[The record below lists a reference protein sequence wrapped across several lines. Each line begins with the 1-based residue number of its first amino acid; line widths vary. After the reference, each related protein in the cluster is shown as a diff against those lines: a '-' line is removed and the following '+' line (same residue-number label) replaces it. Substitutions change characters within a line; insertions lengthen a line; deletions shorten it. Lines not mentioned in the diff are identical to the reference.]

1 MTQHAPFRCFLIGAD
16 SLLIECGELLL
27 SRGHTIAGVITAA
40 PRVARWAREKQLPV
54 HDAQQDFRPAL
65 DAAPFDYLFAITHLS
80 ILPADVL
87 TKPQRAAINF
97 HDGPLPRYAG
107 LNAPVWAL
115 INREREY
122 GITWHRMTTGIDD
135 GEILKQRRFEIA
147 PQEVSLTLN
156 TRNFEAAIE
165 SFGELIDELATDTV
179 QPVAQDFI
187 GRVVYSKHDR
197 PAAGCM
203 LDWNRPA
210 DELDALV
217 RATTFGRYPNPIG
230 LAHFKHG
237 GDLIAV
243 TKCEIADESVAVGEP
258 GLILTVDDERIRVST
273 RHGALDLLGFA
284 ALNGDA
290 LTLDEVVRRLHLAAG
305 EQLDRLSLLESERLT
320 QLLRRLV
327 RSESFWTG
335 RLRQLDPATIPYS
348 TVDTTRATTDSFA
361 EARIVLPEWF
371 TNATTN
377 RVEQLI
383 AAVGAYL
390 ARSGEKD
397 TFDIAFASDELRQT
411 IAGSELWLAPRVPL
425 RIAIDGK
432 ADLAA
437 QQSTIA
443 AELARVQKHVTYTR
457 DLIGRYPELHEN
469 RTLVAGRHLPV
480 LVDVRETL
488 ESFEPVSECPLA
500 IVVSP
505 SATHLRLVYN
515 SQVVSPD
522 AAATIQRQ
530 LQTMLADIADQ
541 PQKPLATLDILSPA
555 DKQRVLV
562 EFNATEAS
570 YRNDVCVHQLIEEQ
584 TLRTPDA
591 IAVVSGTH
599 SLTYAELNSRANRL
613 ARRLRDLGVGP
624 DRLVGVCLE
633 RSVDLAVAILAVHKA
648 GGAYVPL
655 DPQYPADRVALMIED
670 SAVPVIITQE
680 ILAEDLPPHE
690 AHVLCIDTDWPTIAE
705 QDDDNLAP
713 HATSANLAYVI
724 YTSGSTGK
732 PKGVMIEH
740 RNVVNFFLGMDQRVP
755 HSPPGVWLAV
765 TSLSFDISVLELL
778 WTLSHGF
785 KVVIF
790 RGHDHV
796 EAPIAPQAT
805 TQPMDFSLFYF
816 SAEEIAESSGIDKY
830 RLLIEG
836 AKFADEHGFNAVW
849 TPERHFHAFGGL
861 YPNPAVT
868 GAAVA
873 VLTKHVQIRAGSV
886 VLPLHHP
893 IRVAEAWS
901 IVDNLSNGRV
911 AIAFAAGWQPT
922 DFVLMPQNF
931 KTAKDVM
938 FRDIDLVQRLWRGET
953 VEFPGATSNNVAIR
967 TLPRPVQG
975 TLPTWITT
983 AGNVDTYIAA
993 GRIGANVLTHLLGQ
1007 SVEEI
1012 TPKIAAYR
1020 QARAEAGFDPDTGIV
1035 SLMLHTFVGSDD
1047 ETVRNIVR
1055 GPMKAYLG
1063 TSLSLLKKY
1072 AWAFPAFKRPK
1083 DMSADLG
1090 NDFESL
1096 TPDEQD
1102 AVLEHAFERYFVTSG
1117 LFGRPETCLAMVEQL
1132 KAIGVNEIA
1141 CLIDFGAPEQ
1151 AVLDSLPYLNQ
1162 VRQLSNPC
1170 PLAAC
1175 AAAQVSTAPA
1185 HDESIPGLIRRYGVT
1200 HFQCTPSMAR
1210 MLLGTDAG
1218 REALRH
1224 VRIMMVGG
1232 EAFPLDVAKELT
1244 ALVADRVVNMYGPTE
1259 TTVWST
1265 THDVTGAPEVIPIGR
1280 PIANTSIYILDRN
1293 GQPAPVGVVGEL
1305 LIGGDGVVRGYL
1317 NRPELTAERFVSD
1330 PFAKTPGARMYRTG
1344 DLARWREGGVIE
1356 FLGRAD
1362 HQVKIRGYRIEL
1374 GEIEAR
1380 LGDHPAVHQAVVV
1393 AREVTAGDQR
1403 LVAYVVPQGKAP
1415 EVDELRDSLRRT
1427 LPDFMVPSHVIFLGE
1442 LPLTPNGKID
1452 RKALPTLDVQAPAA
1466 PTTVFAEASNE
1477 LESSLVKAWQEVLAR
1492 EQIGIDDNFF
1502 DIGGHSL
1509 LVVRLHRLIAKSI
1522 AQPVSLTDLYRF
1534 PTIRALASYLS
1545 GDSVNVGVQQSAAR
1559 GAKRREAM
1567 QRRRQK

>member
-1 MTQHAPFRCFLIGAD
+1 
-16 SLLIECGELLL
+16 
-27 SRGHTIAGVITAA
+27 
-40 PRVARWAREKQLPV
+40 
-54 HDAQQDFRPAL
+54 
-65 DAAPFDYLFAITHLS
+65 FDYLFAITHLS

-87 TKPQRAAINF
+87 AKPQRAAINF
-97 HDGPLPRYAG
+97 HDGPLPKYAG

-122 GITWHRMTTGIDD
+122 GITWHRMTAGIDD

-147 PQEVSLTLN
+147 PHEVSLTLN

-165 SFGELIDELATDTV
+165 SFGELVDELAADTV
-179 QPVAQDFI
+179 QPLPQDFV

-197 PAAGCM
+197 PAAGCL
-203 LDWNRPA
+203 LDWNRTA
-210 DELDALV
+210 DELDALI

-230 LAHFKHG
+230 LAHFKQGHE
-237 GDLIAV
+237 LIAV

-258 GLILTVDDERIRVST
+258 GLILTIDDERIRVST
-273 RHGALDLLGFA
+273 RQGALDLLGFA
-284 ALNGDA
+284 QLNGEA

-305 EQLDRLSLLESERLT
+305 EPLDRLSLLESERLT

-327 RSESFWTG
+327 RSESFWTQ
-335 RLRQLDPATIPYS
+335 RLKQLDPATIPYT
-348 TVDTTRATTDSFA
+348 TVDTARETLDTFA
-361 EARIVLPEWF
+361 EARIVLSEWF
-371 TNATTN
+371 TNEGTN
-377 RVEQLI
+377 RVEQLLT
-383 AAVGAYL
+383 AVGAFL

-397 TFDIAFASDELRQT
+397 TLDVAFASDELRQT
-411 IAGSELWLAPRVPL
+411 IAGNELWVAPHVPL
-425 RIAIDGK
+425 RIAIDAQ
-432 ADLAA
+432 ADLET
-437 QQSTIA
+437 QQAIIA
-443 AELARVQKHVTYTR
+443 AELARVQKHVTYTQ
-457 DLIGRYPELHEN
+457 DLVGRYPELHEN
-469 RTLVAGRHLPV
+469 RALATGRHLPV
-480 LVDVRETL
+480 LIDVRESL
-488 ESFEPVSECPLA
+488 ESFEPVSACPLA
-500 IVVSP
+500 IVISP
-505 SATHLRLVYN
+505 NASHLRLVYN
-515 SQVVSPD
+515 SQVVSSE

-530 LQTMLADIADQ
+530 LQTMLADIATQ
-541 PQKPLATLDILSPA
+541 PQKPLGTLDILSA
-555 DKQRVLV
+555 AEKQRVLV
-562 EFNATEAS
+562 DFNATEAA
-570 YRNDVCVHQLIEEQ
+570 YRHDVCVHELIEEQ
-584 TLRTPDA
+584 VRLTPEA
-591 IAVVSGTH
+591 TAVVSGPH

-613 ARRLRDLGVGP
+613 ARQLRDLGVGP

-796 EAPIAPQAT
+796 EAPIVTQAT
-805 TQPMDFSLFYF
+805 TQPIDFSLFYF

-836 AKFADEHGFNAVW
+836 AKFADEHSFNAVW

-922 DFVLMPQNF
+922 DFVLMPQNYAN
-931 KTAKDVM
+931 AKDVM
-938 FRDIDLVQRLWRGET
+938 FRDIDLVQRLWRGES
-953 VEFPGATSNNVAIR
+953 VEFPGATGNNVSIR

-1096 TPDEQD
+1096 TPDEQE

-1117 LFGRPETCLAMVEQL
+1117 LFGRPETCLEMVEKL

-1162 VRQLSNPC
+1162 VRQMSNPC

-1175 AAAQVSTAPA
+1175 ATTPNIATPA

-1218 REALRH
+1218 REAFRH

-1293 GQPAPVGVVGEL
+1293 GQPAPIGVVGEL

-1330 PFAKTPGARMYRTG
+1330 PFANTPGARMYRTG
-1344 DLARWREGGVIE
+1344 DLARWREDGVIE

-1393 AREVTAGDQR
+1393 AREVAAGDQR
-1403 LVAYVVPQGKAP
+1403 LVAYVVPQGKSP
-1415 EVDELRDSLRRT
+1415 EVDELRESLRRT
-1427 LPDFMVPSHVIFLGE
+1427 LPDFMVPSHVVFLSE

-1452 RKALPTLDVQAPAA
+1452 RKSLPALDVQAPAA
-1466 PTTVFAEASNE
+1466 PTTTFVEASNE
-1477 LESSLVKAWQEVLAR
+1477 LETSLVKAWQEVLAR

-1522 AQPVSLTDLYRF
+1522 EQPVSLTDLYRF

-1545 GDSVNVGVQQSAAR
+1545 GDTANVGVQQSAAR

-1567 QRRRQK
+1567 HRRRQR